1 MQMKDLKSGSKY
13 KQKILNYD
21 FWLYIMID
29 IKDNSPGFYKTEHQV
44 KSPYPPVTIIAPV
57 LLAKSI

>member
-13 KQKILNYD
+13 KQKILDYSGGKN
-21 FWLYIMID
+21 
-29 IKDNSPGFYKTEHQV
+29 PGFYKTEHQV
-44 KSPYPPVTIIAPV
+44 KSPHPPVTVIAPV

>member
-13 KQKILNYD
+13 KQKILDYSGGKNKRD
-21 FWLYIMID
+21 F
-29 IKDNSPGFYKTEHQV
+29 PGFYKTEHQV
-44 KSPYPPVTIIAPV
+44 KSPHPPVTVIAPV